1 MKRIFIAFI
10 FIFVVKVLFA
20 NPLLKYRGKVSLKK
34 AYGPPNYGE
43 TPELDAVEYYYS
55 LQLKKSLVLD
65 VDGKKSKVK
74 EIQLIFLTDDF
85 CQKDLEGKSIS
96 LTGEL
101 EEANTGHHHESYYIV
116 ISDFSQI
123 EF

>member
-10 FIFVVKVLFA
+10 FIFVVQVLFA

-116 ISDFSQI
+116 ISDFSQVD
-123 EF
+123 F

>member
-10 FIFVVKVLFA
+10 FIFVVQVLFA

>member
-10 FIFVVKVLFA
+10 FIFVVQVLFA
-20 NPLLKYRGKVSLKK
+20 NPLLKYRGKVLLKK

-43 TPELDAVEYYYS
+43 SPDLDSVEYYYS
-55 LQLKKSLVLD
+55 LQLQEALVLD
-65 VDGKKSKVK
+65 VDGKKCEVK

-85 CQKDLEGKSIS
+85 CQKDLEGKTLS

-116 ISDFSQI
+116 ISDFSQVD
-123 EF
+123 F